1 MAGRPL
7 GRDARRRQ
15 MRSVVVELL
24 GEHGFHGFG
33 MRDVAAR
40 SRQSVANVYHHVA
53 DKEELV
59 HAALVELLEGALA
72 TAEATLAVRGARERL
87 RALCTD
93 HVTRL
98 VETPAEAPIWRGA
111 WPPLREAQRRRL
123 AALRTRYIA
132 MLQAHVD
139 ELCGRQGRRRA
150 ADERRVLLLLALLEG
165 AAAPL
170 ERGATPAR
178 IARGAQEALA
188 LFLEGALPRTRSRG

>member
-15 MRSVVVELL
+15 TRAAALELL

-59 HAALVELLEGALA
+59 HAALAERLEGALA
-72 TAEATLAVRGARERL
+72 SAEATLAVRGARERL

-98 VETPAEAPIWRGA
+98 VETPAEAPLWRGA
-111 WPPLREAQRRRL
+111 WPPLREPQRRRL
-123 AALRTRYIA
+123 AALRARYVA
-132 MLQAHVD
+132 TLQAHVD

-165 AAAPL
+165 AAAQL

-178 IARGAQEALA
+178 LARGAHEAVA
-188 LFLEGALPRTRSRG
+188 LFLEGVLPRTKAKG

>member
-1 MAGRPL
+1 
-7 GRDARRRQ
+7 
-15 MRSVVVELL
+15 MRAAALELL

-59 HAALVELLEGALA
+59 HAALAERLEGALA
-72 TAEATLAVRGARERL
+72 SAEATLAVRGTRERL

-98 VETPAEAPIWRGA
+98 VEAPAEAPLWRGA
-111 WPPLREAQRRRL
+111 WPPLREPQRRRL
-123 AALRTRYIA
+123 AVLRARYVA
-132 MLQAHVD
+132 TLQAHVD

-165 AAAPL
+165 AAAQL
-170 ERGATPAR
+170 ERDATPAR
-178 IARGAQEALA
+178 LARGAHEAVA
-188 LFLEGALPRTRSRG
+188 LFLEGVLPRTRSRG